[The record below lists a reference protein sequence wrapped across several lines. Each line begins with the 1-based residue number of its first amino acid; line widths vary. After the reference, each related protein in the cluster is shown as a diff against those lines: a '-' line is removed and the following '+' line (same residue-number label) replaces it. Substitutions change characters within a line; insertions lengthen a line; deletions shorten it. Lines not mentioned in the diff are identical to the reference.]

1 MDWSRAKT
9 VLIISFLLLNVLLGF
24 QLWSGKIGLD
34 AYSEAGLRREEA
46 NRLLAAKRIEL
57 DADVPDMMPRLKE
70 ITVKL
75 IGGIP
80 SFEKKRLKSPFD
92 QDLLSS
98 AADIRGLL
106 VNEMPSIRMYEHDPF
121 AANGDRAVYIMNQMY
136 DGMPMFEVRVELFAV
151 GGSVEAYRILQA
163 EVQTTSPETD
173 VGGDGEEILSAYTV
187 LGSLAENYLP
197 QGTVISDIQLGYHGP
212 IFESETQVL
221 APYWRVTLKSGELYY
236 VHAISGAVEG
246 PSTLTAGRDAKNND
260 K

>member
-9 VLIISFLLLNVLLGF
+9 VLIISFLLLNMLLGF

-46 NRLLAAKRIEL
+46 NRLLAAKRIEVN
-57 DADVPDMMPRLKE
+57 AAVPDTMPRLKE

-92 QDLLSS
+92 ENLLSS

-106 VNEMPSIRMYEHDPF
+106 VGEMPSIRMYEHDPY

-136 DGMPMFEVRVELFAV
+136 NGMPMFEVRVELFAV
-151 GGSVEAYRILQA
+151 GGSVDAYRMLQA
-163 EVQTTSPETD
+163 EVQTPSPDADTS
-173 VGGDGEEILSAYTV
+173 GKGEEILSAYTV

-197 QGTVISDIQLGYHGP
+197 QGSVITDIQLGYHGP

-221 APYWRVTLKSGELYY
+221 APYWRVALGSGELYY
-236 VHAISGAVEG
+236 VHAINGAVEG
-246 PSTLTAGRDAKNND
+246 PSMAGRDAESK
-260 K
+260 